1 MLLVMLDVVIKS
13 YTLVC
18 IFTAT
23 CTDLYMTAD
32 LIIISIPPTTYR
44 LLPSWYQMLTQHLS
58 ELLAGTSEDSGVH
71 ENLPTNVGFALTMND
86 IDILEQCLE
95 EFGEADSKA
104 QTKLV
109 QRIMGEL
116 CRLHPVN
123 TPFDKAE
130 ASKVKLHH

>member
-1 MLLVMLDVVIKS
+1 MLLVMLDVVIKP
-13 YTLVC
+13 YTLVH
-18 IFTAT
+18 IFTAA

-44 LLPSWYQMLTQHLS
+44 LLPSWYQMPTQHLS
-58 ELLAGTSEDSGVH
+58 ELLAGTSEDSGAH
-71 ENLPTNVGFALTMND
+71 DNQPTNVGFALTMND

-116 CRLHPVN
+116 CRLRPAN
-123 TPFDKAE
+123 SPFDKAE